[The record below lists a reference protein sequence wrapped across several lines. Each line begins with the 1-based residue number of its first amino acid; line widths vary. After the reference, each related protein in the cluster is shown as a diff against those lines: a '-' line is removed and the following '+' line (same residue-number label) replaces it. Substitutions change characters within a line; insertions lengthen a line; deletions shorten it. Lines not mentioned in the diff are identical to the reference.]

1 MSSRRNHSASPGAGR
16 RTTAQ
21 SDVEAR
27 QEWADELLDSLTP
40 VMSALAILF
49 LLVVFAESMTDPET
63 TLSTV
68 LTVAS
73 WLLWISL
80 PGRVR
85 FQAMGGS

>member
-1 MSSRRNHSASPGAGR
+1 
-16 RTTAQ
+16 
-21 SDVEAR
+21 
-27 QEWADELLDSLTP
+27 
-40 VMSALAILF
+40 MSALAILF